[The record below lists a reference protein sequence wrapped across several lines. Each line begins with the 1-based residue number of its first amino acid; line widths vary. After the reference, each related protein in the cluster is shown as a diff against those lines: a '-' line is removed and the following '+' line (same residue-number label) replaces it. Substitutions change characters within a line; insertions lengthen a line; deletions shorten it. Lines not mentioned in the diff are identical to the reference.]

1 MRERYEPEEFESKW
15 QARWEREGIFR
26 AGARP
31 GRPKKYVLEM
41 LPYPSGALHM
51 GHVRNYLIGE
61 VYARYFWMKGFD
73 VIHPMGWDA
82 FGLPAENAAIRDGV
96 HPAIR
101 TQSNIESIKKEIQSL
116 GYSYDWSLEIS
127 TAEPEY
133 YRWNQWFFIQFLKR
147 DLAYRRLGRVN
158 WCTGCLT
165 VIANEQVKEG
175 RCERCDSLVI
185 ERELPE
191 WALRITRYSD
201 RLLEGLDG
209 LTQWPDRIVTMQ
221 RNWIGRSTGA
231 ELDFR
236 VKAVDATIKVFTTR
250 LDTVFGCTYLVLAP
264 EHPRVLEITAPA
276 QRQQVAQFAASVQR
290 LGKVERT
297 AEATEKE
304 GVFTGAYAI
313 HPFTGAE
320 LPIWVANFVVAEYG
334 TGAVMAVPAHDVRDF
349 AFAQKYHLPIQTV
362 IAPVGDL
369 GGASQQLEA
378 AFVDDGVLT
387 NSDGF
392 NGLSS
397 EEARGRLT
405 AELERRG
412 TGKSKVLYRQKDW
425 GISRQRYWGTPIP
438 IIYCEACDPD
448 RRGIPVPEE
457 DLPVLLPEIDVQAVL
472 TGKGEPPLAKVPSF
486 VQTRCPR
493 CGGPARREVETM
505 DTFVDSAWYYA
516 RYLSPH
522 WDRAPF
528 ERQRAER
535 WLPVDIYVGGPEHAV
550 MHLLYFRFWS
560 RLMRELGLT
569 ENDEPVV
576 RLITQ
581 GIVNGPDGRKMSK
594 RWGNVVTPA
603 SIVQKYGA
611 DTARTYVLFAGPPE
625 RDFDWSDEQV
635 EGAHRFLKR
644 VWVLALQHQSVRSAT
659 LPSSKVTGTAL
670 EIRRAAHKCVKRV
683 GEAIERL
690 SFNTAIAG
698 IMEFVNALY
707 ATGSPQTDAEKGA
720 TAEAIRLLTL
730 IISPFAPHLA
740 EEIWSGYGFPGLVA
754 AQDWPAFDPALV
766 VDEVLPYAVQV
777 NGKLRAEIHVAANS
791 GEAEVRAAAESEE
804 KIRTSLAGKTVRK
817 VVFVPRRLINFVVS

>member
-720 TAEAIRLLTL
+720 MAEAIRLLTL